1 LKPNATVCLSFDLD
15 ALSVWQVCDR
25 VTPAI

>member
-1 LKPNATVCLSFDLD
+1 LKPDSTICLSFDFD